1 MRIAEVIGCVTLSR
15 WHPSLA
21 GGRFPL
27 AVPLTLDELSASST
41 ASREPSGPE
50 PQAEGRQRPEGE
62 ELVVYDQL
70 GAGVGSRIAMSEG
83 GEAAQPFYP
92 DMKPIDAYNAAILDN
107 IRITDDG
114 KQ

>member
-27 AVPLTLDELSASST
+27 AVPLTLDELSASAA
-41 ASREPSGPE
+41 ASRE
-50 PQAEGRQRPEGE
+50 RKRPEGE
-62 ELVVYDQL
+62 ELVIYDQL
-70 GAGVGSRIAMSEG
+70 GAGLGSRIAMSEG

-92 DMKPIDAYNAAILDN
+92 DMKPIDAYNAAILDT
-107 IRITDDG
+107 IHMQAKAGAR
-114 KQ
+114 